1 MNKRQMGGDGEYDVH
16 DYLLG
21 QGYHILAMNYRR
33 FTGEIDVIAEKGG
46 TIVFSEVKRRTSA
59 RYGRPAEAVTPAKQ
73 RRIVRTALLF
83 LQEKHLTESPVRFD
97 VIELLPGHLN
107 HIESAFDATGMGAF

>member
-1 MNKRQMGGDGEYDVH
+1 MGGDGEYDVH

-21 QGYHILAMNYRR
+21 QGYRVLEMNYRR
-33 FTGEIDVIAEKGG
+33 YTGEIDVIAEKDGV
-46 TIVFSEVKRRTSA
+46 IAFIEVKRRTSA
-59 RYGRPAEAVTPAKQ
+59 RYGRPAEAVTPSKQ

-97 VIELLPGHLN
+97 VIELLPGQLN
-107 HIESAFDATGMGAF
+107 HIEAAFDASGMGAF